1 ETAKSVLDA
10 KGPEAMAA
18 WVRQKKGIMVTDTT
32 MRDAHQSLLA
42 TRVRTVDLVEGAKLA
57 SQLLGNAFSLEMW
70 GGATFDVAYRFL
82 NEDPWE
88 RLRQI
93 RAAAPNICL
102 QMLIRG
108 SNAVGYTSY
117 PDNVVTEF
125 VRLAAKNGID
135 VFRVFDCFND
145 VEQMRV
151 CIEAVRQAGKVAEV
165 CVCYT
170 SDLQT
175 SSIFTVD
182 YYKGVAKSAA
192 EAGAH
197 MIGIKVRRG
206 EVF

>member
-1 ETAKSVLDA
+1 
-10 KGPEAMAA
+10 
-18 WVRQKKGIMVTDTT
+18 
-32 MRDAHQSLLA
+32 
-42 TRVRTVDLVEGAKLA
+42 
-57 SQLLGNAFSLEMW
+57 MW

-125 VRLAAKNGID
+125 VRLAAKNGVD

-145 VEQMRV
+145 IEQMRV
-151 CIEAVRQAGKVAEV
+151 CIDAVRDAGKVAEV
-165 CVCYT
+165 
-170 SDLQT
+170 
-175 SSIFTVD
+175 
-182 YYKGVAKSAA
+182 
-192 EAGAH
+192 
-197 MIGIKVRRG
+197 
-206 EVF
+206 